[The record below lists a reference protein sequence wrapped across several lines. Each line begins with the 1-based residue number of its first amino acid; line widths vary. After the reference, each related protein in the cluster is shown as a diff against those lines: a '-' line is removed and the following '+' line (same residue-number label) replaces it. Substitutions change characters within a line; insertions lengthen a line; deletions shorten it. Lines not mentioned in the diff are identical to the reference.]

1 MYTAGLRQGSDIRR
15 FRLKNL
21 TLGKTVPYP
30 LIINKHKNGYYI
42 IIYYFNVNASRYIL
56 SRAVA
61 GCTAADLINGIQMA
75 SDGLV
80 TARFFP
86 TYPERA
92 VSLSHWLADWIS
104 LGIYL
109 K

>member
-1 MYTAGLRQGSDIRR
+1 MLLCT
-15 FRLKNL
+15 
-21 TLGKTVPYP
+21 
-30 LIINKHKNGYYI
+30 
-42 IIYYFNVNASRYIL
+42 RYLL

-61 GCTAADLINGIQMA
+61 GCTAADLVTGIQRA

-92 VSLSHWLADWIS
+92 ISLSHWLADWIS
-104 LGIYL
+104 LGNLYILNNIIYF
-109 K
+109 KIECRTIVKEHTVF